1 MKTIAALLNNPL
13 MVLMSSLMGATA
25 TFYLRATAVEA
36 FLWFIPCVA
45 IIIADLAA
53 GIKAAHFRGETVRM
67 SGAIRR
73 TLNKSFCYISWIICC
88 VALNERYSTEMC
100 AYVGMGM
107 VFLIEGVSFFTN
119 LLEPHGLTISIKGI
133 LKVAGDKHNL
143 KGLENVIEKKEDNDT
158 VSKKD
163 SEA

>member
-1 MKTIAALLNNPL
+1 
-13 MVLMSSLMGATA
+13 
-25 TFYLRATAVEA
+25 
-36 FLWFIPCVA
+36 
-45 IIIADLAA
+45 
-53 GIKAAHFRGETVRM
+53 
-67 SGAIRR
+67 
-73 TLNKSFCYISWIICC
+73 
-88 VALNERYSTEMC
+88 
-100 AYVGMGM
+100 M